1 MIDTNKAVRLL
12 LIADAALLAIVPAAR
27 IQAGPLRGGTTLPAV
42 TLETIGGATDDN
54 LPLISPTVQ
63 VRCWS
68 KADPEEARKIYGLV
82 HDALYDKRGVDL
94 GVNGFLL
101 NAREAVHGQDL
112 IDPETRWP
120 NVLSV
125 FQFIFRKD

>member
-1 MIDTNKAVRLL
+1 MIDTNKAVRLI
-12 LIADAALLAIVPAAR
+12 LIADAALIATVPIAQ
-27 IQAGPLRGGTTLPAV
+27 IQAGPLRSGTTLPAV
-42 TLETIGGATDDN
+42 TLENVGGNTDKN

-63 VRCWS
+63 IRCWS
-68 KADPEEARKIYGLV
+68 ETDPEEARKIYRLV

-94 GVNGFLL
+94 GADGFLL
-101 NAREAVHGQDL
+101 NAREAVQGQDL

>member
-1 MIDTNKAVRLL
+1 MIDTNRAVRLL
-12 LIADAALLAIVPAAR
+12 LVADPALLATVPAAR
-27 IQAGPLRGGTTLPAV
+27 IQAGPLRSGTALPAV
-42 TLETIGGATDDN
+42 TLETFGGFTDDN

-63 VRCWS
+63 IRCWS
-68 KADPEEARKIYGLV
+68 EADPEEARRIYRLV
-82 HDALYDKRGVDL
+82 HDALYDRRAVDL
-94 GVNGFLL
+94 GADGFLL

-112 IDPETRWP
+112 IDLETRWP

>member
-1 MIDTNKAVRLL
+1 MIDTNKAIRLI
-12 LIADAALLAIVPAAR
+12 LIADTALITTVPVTQ
-27 IQAGPLRGGTTLPAV
+27 IQVGPVRSGTTLPAV
-42 TLETIGGATDDN
+42 TLENVGGETDEN

-63 VRCWS
+63 IRCWS
-68 KADPEEARKIYGLV
+68 ESSLEEARLVYRLV
-82 HDALYDKRGVDL
+82 HDALHDKRGVDL
-94 GVNGFLL
+94 GADGFLL

-112 IDPETRWP
+112 VDPETRWP

>member
-1 MIDTNKAVRLL
+1 MIDTNKAVRLIL
-12 LIADAALLAIVPAAR
+12 VADGALVAVVPAAR
-27 IQAGPLRGGTTLPAV
+27 IQAGPLRSGTTLPAV
-42 TLETIGGATDDN
+42 TLETAGGETDEN
-54 LPLISPTVQ
+54 LPLISPVVQ

-68 KADPEEARKIYGLV
+68 KSDLEEARLVYRLV
-82 HDALYDKRGVDL
+82 HDALHDRRGVDL
-94 GVNGFLL
+94 GADGFLL
-101 NAREAVHGQDL
+101 SAREAVHGQDL

>member
-1 MIDTNKAVRLL
+1 MIDTNKAVRLI
-12 LIADAALLAIVPAAR
+12 LIADAALIATVPAAQ
-27 IQAGPLRGGTTLPAV
+27 IQAGPLRSGTTLPAV
-42 TLETIGGATDDN
+42 TLETVGGETDES

-68 KADPEEARKIYGLV
+68 KGDPEEARLVYRLV
-82 HDALYDKRGVDL
+82 HDALYDRRGVDL
-94 GVNGFLL
+94 GANGFLL
-101 NAREAVHGQDL
+101 SAREAVHGQDL
-112 IDPETRWP
+112 IDPETGWP

>member
-1 MIDTNKAVRLL
+1 MIDTNTAVRFI
-12 LIADAALLAIVPAAR
+12 LIADAALIATVPIAQ
-27 IQAGPLRGGTTLPAV
+27 IQAGPLRGGTALPAV
-42 TLETIGGATDDN
+42 TLETVGGGTDEN
-54 LPLISPTVQ
+54 LPLISPMVQ

-68 KADPEEARKIYGLV
+68 EGNPEEARLVYRLV

-94 GVNGFLL
+94 GANGFLL
-101 NAREAVHGQDL
+101 SAREAVQGQDL

>member
-1 MIDTNKAVRLL
+1 MIDTNKAIRLI
-12 LIADAALLAIVPAAR
+12 LIADSALIATVPAVR
-27 IQAGPLRGGTTLPAV
+27 IQAGPLRSGTTLPAV
-42 TLETIGGATDDN
+42 TIENVGGETDEN

-63 VRCWS
+63 IRCW
-68 KADPEEARKIYGLV
+68 AEEDPEEARLV
-82 HDALYDKRGVDL
+82 YRLGHDALYDKRGVDL

-112 IDPETRWP
+112 IDPVTKWP